1 VRHRSDGAR
10 FDEAEALM
18 RWDDETDGTL
28 RGKVVVVTGASS
40 GFGRGAALAFA
51 RAGAVVVLAAPRG
64 EVLDEAT
71 RSCIAEG
78 AEALAVETDVSDP
91 VDVAQLAHEATTRYG
106 RIDVWINNAGGG
118 AVGRFDAIPLD
129 DHAQVIETTLLGTLY
144 GSYLAIRQFR
154 RQRKGTL
161 INVASVTGKVAA
173 LYYASYTAAKHG
185 VVGLSAALR
194 LELAEEEEDREIR
207 VCTLMPDAHDTPFFE
222 HAANYSGHAMTPP
235 PPVHDPE
242 NVVEA
247 MLDLARNP
255 RDELVVGSAGQTAVA
270 TDRLSP
276 ALAEKMLARSHRKQ
290 MEAPPAPP
298 TDGALIEPKPRGTT
312 VRGGWKPKRGA
323 RRRNVPADRPDA

>member
-1 VRHRSDGAR
+1 MKS
-10 FDEAEALM
+10 
-18 RWDDETDGTL
+18 
-28 RGKVVVVTGASS
+28 RGEIEESLEGKIVVITGASS

-51 RAGAVVVLAAPRG
+51 REGAILVLAARRG
-64 EVLDEAT
+64 EILDEVT

-78 AEALAVETDVSDP
+78 AEALAVETDVADP
-91 VDVAQLAHEATTRYG
+91 VDVAQLAHEATSRFG
-106 RIDVWINNAGGG
+106 RIDVWINNAGAG

-129 DHAQVIETTLLGTLY
+129 DHAQVIETTLLGTVH

-154 RQRKGTL
+154 KQRKGIL
-161 INVASVTGKVAA
+161 INVASVTGKVAS
-173 LYYASYTAAKHG
+173 LYYASYTAAKRG

-194 LELAEEEEDREIR
+194 LELAEDEEDQDIH

-222 HAANYSGHAMTPP
+222 HAANYSGHLATPP

-255 RDELVVGSAGQTAVA
+255 QDELVVGSAGKTAVA

-276 ALAEKMLARSHRKQ
+276 ALAEKMMAASHRKQ

-298 TDGALIEPKPRGTT
+298 TDGTLLEPKPHGTSM
-312 VRGGWKPKRGA
+312 RGGWKPRKSAKRK
-323 RRRNVPADRPDA
+323 NVSSDRPEA